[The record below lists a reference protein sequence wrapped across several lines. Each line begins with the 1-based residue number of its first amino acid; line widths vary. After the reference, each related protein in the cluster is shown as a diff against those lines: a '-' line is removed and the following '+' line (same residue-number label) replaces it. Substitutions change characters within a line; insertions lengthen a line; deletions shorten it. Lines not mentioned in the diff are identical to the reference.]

1 MREINQVV
9 LPLNIGYKIP
19 DNDPVV
25 LLSELC
31 DELDYTKIYITSEVK
46 ETIPKDNIF
55 MISYF
60 QLVRLDS
67 DDIEFKYETN
77 IVARTELS
85 FKEVDD
91 DDPNLNTNNNVSVN
105 S

>member
-1 MREINQVV
+1 MESVT
-9 LPLNIGYKIP
+9 LDDK
-19 DNDPVV
+19 
-25 LLSELC
+25 
-31 DELDYTKIYITSEVK
+31 LDYTKIYITSEVK
-46 ETIPKDNIF
+46 ETIPKNKIF

-91 DDPNLNTNNNVSVN
+91 DEPNLNTGTTVN

>member
-1 MREINQVV
+1 
-9 LPLNIGYKIP
+9 
-19 DNDPVV
+19 
-25 LLSELC
+25 
-31 DELDYTKIYITSEVK
+31 
-46 ETIPKDNIF
+46 
-55 MISYF
+55 MISYL

-91 DDPNLNTNNNVSVN
+91 DEPNLNTNTSVN

>member
-1 MREINQVV
+1 MESVT
-9 LPLNIGYKIP
+9 LDDK
-19 DNDPVV
+19 
-25 LLSELC
+25 
-31 DELDYTKIYITSEVK
+31 LDYTKIYITSDIK
-46 ETIPKDNIF
+46 ETIPKNKIF
-55 MISYF
+55 MISYL

-67 DDIEFKYETN
+67 DDIEFNYETN

-91 DDPNLNTNNNVSVN
+91 DDPNLNTNTSVN